1 MPELNQD
8 AIQSLLDAGAKPSLG
23 LVDINQLKTQQ
34 IPVLYTP
41 KGFEAKLMPELE
53 KHLPQPLRKKAVVSL
68 DDADSFIWYVKE
80 HGSLASCRIYL
91 TADYPAGRVDF
102 LALIND
108 HTAEEAHWR
117 DHKAKFSPAKSV
129 EWLRWTK
136 QNKQAMGQLE
146 FASWIEDN
154 MADIAAI
161 EGMPNASQMLEMALT
176 FEAVADKKF
185 KSATRLQ
192 SGGIQMEYVDT
203 EDSATRARMQMFERF
218 SLGLP
223 VMQGG
228 DAYRLDAR
236 LKYRIRD
243 GVLVLWFELV
253 RPDKVL
259 EAAARDL
266 TQKIRDEAGFPLLMG
281 TPFND

>member
-1 MPELNQD
+1 MEMTTESIDTLLNAGNKPFID
-8 AIQSLLDAGAKPSLG
+8 AIEVTELQDKR
-23 LVDINQLKTQQ
+23 
-34 IPVLYTP
+34 IPVLFTP
-41 KGFEAKLMPELE
+41 TGFTAKLLPELE
-53 KHLPQPLRKKAVVSL
+53 NHLPQPLRKVAVVAL

-80 HGSLASCRIYL
+80 HGSLASCRIYM
-91 TADYPAGRVDF
+91 TADYPQGKVDF

-108 HTAEEAHWR
+108 HTQDDAHWR
-117 DHKAKFSPAKSV
+117 DHKANFTPAKSV
-129 EWLRWTK
+129 EWNRWTGANRK
-136 QNKQAMGQLE
+136 AMGQLE

-154 MADIAAI
+154 MADIAAV

-192 SGGIQMEYVDT
+192 SGGISMEYIDT
-203 EDSATRARMQMFERF
+203 EDSATRSRMSMFERF

-236 LKYRIRD
+236 LKYRITD
-243 GVLVLWFELV
+243 GVLKLWFELV

-266 TQKIRDEAGFPLLMG
+266 TKKIKDEAGFPLLMG
-281 TPFND
+281 NPFAN

>member
-8 AIQSLLDAGAKPSLG
+8 AIKTLLDAGARPIIDVIQATDL
-23 LVDINQLKTQQ
+23 ITNQ
-34 IPVLYTP
+34 IPVVFTPNGYT
-41 KGFEAKLMPELE
+41 AKPMPELE
-53 KHLPQPLRKKAVVSL
+53 KYLPQPLRKVAVVSL
-68 DDADSFIWYVKE
+68 DDAESFIWYVKE
-80 HGSLASCRIYL
+80 HGSLASCRVYL
-91 TADYPAGRVDF
+91 TADYPNGKVDF

-108 HTAEEAHWR
+108 NTATDAHWR
-117 DHKAKFSPAKSV
+117 DNRAKFTPAKSV
-129 EWLRWTK
+129 EWDRWTK
-136 QNKQAMGQLE
+136 ADRKVMDQLQ

-154 MADIAAI
+154 MGDIAPV

-192 SGGIQMEYVDT
+192 SGGISMEYVDT
-203 EDSATRARMQMFERF
+203 EDSATRARMSMFERF

-223 VMQGG
+223 VTQGG
-228 DAYRLDAR
+228 DPYRLDAR

-243 GVLVLWFELV
+243 GVLGLWFELV

-266 TQKIRDEAGFPLLMG
+266 VQQIKDKSGFPLLMG
-281 TPFND
+281 NPFAS